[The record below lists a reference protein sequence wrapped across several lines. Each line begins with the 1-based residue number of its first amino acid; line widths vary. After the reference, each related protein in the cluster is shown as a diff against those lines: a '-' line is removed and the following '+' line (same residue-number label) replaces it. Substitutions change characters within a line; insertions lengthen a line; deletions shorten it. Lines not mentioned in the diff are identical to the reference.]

1 MKQFNKGPKKA
12 LVIGGSISGLLAARV
27 LSDFCEEV
35 TIVEKDAKPAGVGGR
50 RGVPQGPHAHGLL
63 ASGSRELEGFFPGFS
78 EDLIARGALSADVV
92 NDGRWFFEGAP
103 LARAPSGTIGILVSR
118 PFLEA
123 AVRASTEALER
134 VRIIDN
140 CRVMRL
146 IGGGDRIRGLITDS
160 GPLYADLVVDA
171 SGRGSQSDK
180 WLKSAGCPIPSRE
193 RIDVQL
199 CYSTRYFRRRETD
212 MEGLRFT
219 IVAAS
224 PENKRSGVIL
234 AQEGGRWVVTL
245 IGRFGAVPPAGLD
258 DFIAY
263 AKTLDAPYIY
273 DTIRSAE
280 PLGGGVTMRYPESVR
295 RRFEKLRRHPAGFL
309 AFGDAICSFNPVYGQ
324 GMSVAALQARVLHNV
339 LSSNAGLSAER
350 FYRAASTV
358 IDTPWSIAAGGD
370 LRMPEFRGKRPL
382 GKRLLNWYISRLHR
396 FAHHDPG
403 AAVTFLRVAQL
414 IDPPSVLLS
423 PKLALRALTASKGGL
438 RYSRN
443 SGLKAPAAAERG

>member
-1 MKQFNKGPKKA
+1 MREYLNLPTARRA
-12 LVIGGSISGLLAARV
+12 LGALCLAVLLAGCNRDV
-27 LSDFCEEV
+27 LDPAGDIALQQRDIIYISTALMLLIIV
-35 TIVEKDAKPAGVGGR
+35 PVMALTIVFAWR
-50 RGVPQGPHAHGLL
+50 Y
-63 ASGSRELEGFFPGFS
+63 RESNKEATYDPDFETTVEVRFTP
-78 EDLIARGALSADVV
+78 
-92 NDGRWFFEGAP
+92 DGDYTIVDFEH
-103 LARAPSGTIGILVSR
+103 RD
-118 PFLEA
+118 
-123 AVRASTEALER
+123 LER
-134 VRIIDN
+134 FGDKAAE
-140 CRVMRL
+140 MR
-146 IGGGDRIRGLITDS
+146 GD
-160 GPLYADLVVDA
+160 
-171 SGRGSQSDK
+171 
-180 WLKSAGCPIPSRE
+180 
-193 RIDVQL
+193 
-199 CYSTRYFRRRETD
+199 
-212 MEGLRFT
+212 
-219 IVAAS
+219 
-224 PENKRSGVIL
+224 
-234 AQEGGRWVVTL
+234 
-245 IGRFGAVPPAGLD
+245 
-258 DFIAY
+258 
-263 AKTLDAPYIY
+263 Y

-423 PKLALRALTASKGGL
+423 PKLALRALTASKGGP